1 MEELD
6 YFNNSSYCQSTDGC
20 IGSKLRLF
28 KDRLL
33 EQWALPNDL
42 FNLWLA
48 LAPRSLDTARSI
60 MAPII
65 AVGTFFGNFAFFSYF
80 FWSEVESGRLF
91 EIIPVILFKWNTI
104 FVPGRIIEKLSE
116 YKHYFSFYTILVTQ
130 IPAMLYVFKA
140 NTGEDLITDV
150 LF

>member
-1 MEELD
+1 M
-6 YFNNSSYCQSTDGC
+6 
-20 IGSKLRLF
+20 
-28 KDRLL
+28 L
-33 EQWALPNDL
+33 EQWALPNDI

-48 LAPRSLDTARSI
+48 LAPSSFDTARSI

-65 AVGTFFGNFAFFSYF
+65 AVGMFFGNFAFFSYF
-80 FWSEVESGRLF
+80 FWSEVQSGRLF
-91 EIIPVILFKWNTI
+91 EIIPLILFKWNTI